1 MARTLQ
7 TLGHIAAA
15 CFLSLAFALPLAA
28 APPKPIPLPDAEAS
42 SEKEMKP
49 YAELIEHTDEK
60 IDMLPIPGGKFMM
73 GSPDDEKGRNKD
85 EGPRHEVEVGP
96 FWMAKCEIPWD
107 VYEVWSADLDIVRR
121 KLASAAETEH
131 DKASSLFQ
139 ISQPTKPYTDMTFG
153 MGKRGYPAICMTQ
166 HSCRTFC
173 KWLSAKTGR
182 YYRLPTE
189 AEWEYACRAG
199 TTTAYSFGDEPE
211 RLGEYAWF
219 YDNSNEKYQKIGKKK
234 PNPWGLH
241 DLHGNVAEWVLDQ
254 HTTDFY
260 GKDAGKVA
268 KDPLAIPLK
277 EYERVVRGGS
287 WDGDPSALRSAA
299 RVASVEDW
307 KQQDPQIP
315 QSIWYLTDALNV
327 GFRIVRPLKEPS
339 EEEKAAKWD
348 KSEPPQIDVD
358 KDHSK

>member
-1 MARTLQ
+1 MARSFPSVLLTASTFVITL
-7 TLGHIAAA
+7 APA
-15 CFLSLAFALPLAA
+15 SLLCA
-28 APPKPIPLPDAEAS
+28 APKAIPVKDSEAA

-49 YAELIEHTDEK
+49 YTELVEHTDEK
-60 IDMLPIPGGKFMM
+60 IEMLPIPGGKFTM
-73 GSPDDEKGRNKD
+73 GSPAGEKGRKAD
-85 EGPRHEVEVGP
+85 EGPQHEVEISP

-121 KLASAAETEH
+121 KLASEPETEH
-131 DKASSLFQ
+131 DKASAIFQ

-199 TTTAYSFGDEPE
+199 TKTAFSFGDDPE
-211 RLGEYAWF
+211 KLGEHAWF

-241 DLHGNVAEWVLDQ
+241 DMHGNVLEWCSDWYEEKLPGG
-254 HTTDFY
+254 TDPWGANESTFRMY
-260 GKDAGKVA
+260 
-268 KDPLAIPLK
+268 
-277 EYERVVRGGS
+277 RGGS
-287 WDGDPSALRSAA
+287 WIAVGWQCRSASRYWLETEIRPA
-299 RVASVEDW
+299 YLGFRVARG
-307 KQQDPQIP
+307 P
-315 QSIWYLTDALNV
+315 
-327 GFRIVRPLKEPS
+327 VRPDAET
-339 EEEKAAKWD
+339 AAVRD
-348 KSEPPQIDVD
+348 
-358 KDHSK
+358 